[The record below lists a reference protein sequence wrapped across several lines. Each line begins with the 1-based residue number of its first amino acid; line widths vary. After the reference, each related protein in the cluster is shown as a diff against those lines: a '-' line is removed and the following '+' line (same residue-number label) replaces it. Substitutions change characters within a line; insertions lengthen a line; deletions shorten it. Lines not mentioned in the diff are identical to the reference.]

1 MSAPAAFS
9 HALMQCL
16 IKLET
21 PTKTEA
27 KMELISLTSELMPGG
42 VPSFLEVIKYPMV
55 RDLISEI
62 GKKKML
68 AILVLLVKDFCS
80 SINVVRN
87 MNEDQMIEAG
97 AMLLD
102 ECGNFRLEDYVMMFS
117 LAKRGQLIK
126 ILDRIDLQLIGEMMD
141 KYWDKRNSVAQV
153 FIENSQNHY
162 DSLGSTKR
170 IEEEYHHEDA
180 KILRAG
186 ERLSATIQLMKD
198 KLNEI

>member
-1 MSAPAAFS
+1 MENQIQKLNNQLAQMSAPVAFS

-21 PTKTEA
+21 PDKTEA
-27 KMELISLTSELMPGG
+27 KMELISLTSELMPAG
-42 VPSFLEVIKYPMV
+42 VPSFLEIVKYPMI
-55 RDLISEI
+55 RDLIAEI

-80 SINVVRN
+80 SINVIRN

-102 ECGNFRLEDYVMMFS
+102 ECVNFRLEDYVMMFS

-141 KYWDKRNSVAQV
+141 KYWEKSRQ
-153 FIENSQNHY
+153 
-162 DSLGSTKR
+162 GR
-170 IEEEYHHEDA
+170 
-180 KILRAG
+180 
-186 ERLSATIQLMKD
+186 
-198 KLNEI
+198 